1 MKNYEN
7 TGSSAETND
16 QDREN
21 TEEVVDT
28 ESYAHV
34 YPYNN
39 IPTEARATLERCFS
53 ISDVDHYDQA
63 NVGEMEQRV
72 KLSDINQQQRMI
84 RNYCGDELA
93 SSAYVAAALGT
104 VEDINDGLAENR
116 NIGVVS
122 GGVPLS
128 HFFADGKAPDEV
140 YDSENIYIAGLLQ
153 DRRRLD
159 LYYKSIMTE
168 GQSRHDCYY
177 RPKQE
182 EWLSDP
188 QLVTPD
194 VLYGMVNDINVESML
209 ISGVEMLRWLQSH
222 QDDNRKT
229 FDRVLYSEKF
239 IAPVAEVIGYDTLA
253 MSLNGLSKKV
263 RLNYGG
269 RGDLIMRADAI
280 LERFQDFD
288 GNHSVAHNAQTAFC
302 DITKQLFGDD
312 NIDPKP
318 NLPVSYNDGNDSV
331 YGDTA
336 PTMVRADGQPI
347 DVSWRFRLKTSGSLA
362 WKMYQR
368 ECEGGSNEHIPMDIL
383 GITAVVK
390 DEADQQ
396 ALFNAMVKG
405 LCRDD
410 NQLVPYPSPSR
421 TSAIHLRGTDDFINW
436 MARGIDIDPS
446 QLDLHQVG
454 SPEALHLGKITGF
467 YRNLPFELQCVT
479 REYRDSMQTGQLAHI
494 IYKNNGN
501 GLIKSEDRLQWAKLL
516 ADIRRRRLRIG
527 KPMLIG
533 SFPED
538 QNGDGITDR
547 PCIGRSERDAIRFI
561 SDLMQ
566 SRSIVTRTIGTIA
579 LPPVVGDIVWLDDRV
594 KHMYGAEEAYRRR
607 RGDTSGRGNS

>member
-1 MKNYEN
+1 MKNYEGA
-7 TGSSAETND
+7 GSSAEAND

-21 TEEVVDT
+21 TEEVVMDT

-93 SSAYVAAALGT
+93 ASAYIAAALGAA
-104 VEDINDGLAENR
+104 EDLNDGLADHKH
-116 NIGVVS
+116 ISIVP
-122 GGVPLS
+122 GGISLGR
-128 HFFADGKAPDEV
+128 FFTDGKTE
-140 YDSENIYIAGLLQ
+140 SEIYSPENVYIAGLLL

-159 LYYKSIMTE
+159 KHYKSIMTE
-168 GQSRHDCYY
+168 GHSNHEHYY
-177 RPKQE
+177 KPEQH
-182 EWLSDP
+182 EWLSNP
-188 QLVTPD
+188 SLVTPD
-194 VLYGMVNDINVESML
+194 VLYDIVSEINVESLL
-209 ISGVEMLRWLQSH
+209 ISGTEVLRWLQSH
-222 QDDNRKT
+222 HSDYRTT
-229 FDRVLYSEKF
+229 FDRVLYAEKF
-239 IAPVAEVIGYDTLA
+239 IAPVAEVIGYDALA
-253 MSLNGLSKKV
+253 MSLNGLSKKI
-263 RLNYGG
+263 RLHYGG
-269 RGDLIMRADAI
+269 RSDLVMRADTI

-368 ECEGGSNEHIPMDIL
+368 ELKGGSNERIPMDIL

-405 LCRDD
+405 LCRGDS
-410 NQLVPYPSPSR
+410 QLAPYPSPSR
-421 TSAIHLRGTDDFINW
+421 TSAIHLRGTSDFITR
-436 MARGIDIDPS
+436 MTSGIDINPS
-446 QLDLHQVG
+446 QLDLHRVD
-454 SPEALHLGKITGF
+454 SPEELHLGKITGF

-494 IYKNNGN
+494 IYKNNGD
-501 GLIKSEDRLQWAKLL
+501 GSIKQEDRRQWAELL
-516 ADIRRRRLRIG
+516 ASIRRRRMRIS
-527 KPMLIG
+527 KPWLLD

-538 QNGDGITDR
+538 KNGDGITDQ
-547 PCIGRSERDAIRFI
+547 PHISKSEREAISFI
-561 SDLMQ
+561 HDLKL
-566 SRSIVTRTIGTIA
+566 SEEVVKRTAGMLA
-579 LPPVVGDIVWLDDRV
+579 LPPAEGDIAWLDR
-594 KHMYGAEEAYRRR
+594 HIRSMYGKEEADRRY
-607 RGDTSGRGNS
+607 RGDVANEE